1 MSVPSFTF
9 KFGNFVFPDEYI
21 NEGGYDIK
29 PNQRQ
34 DLDPY
39 TDQDGLTHRNAV
51 SHTKS
56 DITITTRK
64 NLKWE
69 EVSEIMHGLT
79 SNYINSKERDAN
91 CHYFDPETFTIKE
104 GHFYLDPSFQVTVR
118 QMGGRFEQL
127 KFQFIE
133 Y

>member
-1 MSVPSFTF
+1 MSVPSYTF
-9 KFGNFVFPDEYI
+9 KFGNFIFPDKYI

-39 TDQDGLTHRNAV
+39 TDQTGLTHRNAV
-51 SHTKS
+51 SHTKT

-69 EVSEIMHGLT
+69 EVAEIMQGLT

-91 CHYFDPETFTIKE
+91 CTYFDTESFSMKT
-104 GHFYLDPSFQVTVR
+104 GHFYLDPSFQTTVKH
-118 QMGGRFEQL
+118 MGGRFEQL